1 MSNEDKSTE
10 TEDRL
15 PVAERQY
22 DPAAGGDL
30 ATEVVLTVAEAL
42 DVDPPNLRGPPL
54 YESVDTEALE
64 GVFFGSEPT
73 ETGPAF
79 GSVEFSYAD
88 HRVRIESDGWIAV
101 FDTEDTNGDASAV
114 A

>member
-1 MSNEDKSTE
+1 MTNDDRSTE

-15 PVAERQY
+15 ALAERQY
-22 DPAAGGDL
+22 DPAGSDEL
-30 ATEVVLTVAEAL
+30 ATEVVLTVAEAI
-42 DVDPPNLRGPPL
+42 DVEPPNLRSAPL

-73 ETGPAF
+73 ETGPAA

-101 FDTEDTNGDASAV
+101 FDAEDTNGDASAV
-114 A
+114 S